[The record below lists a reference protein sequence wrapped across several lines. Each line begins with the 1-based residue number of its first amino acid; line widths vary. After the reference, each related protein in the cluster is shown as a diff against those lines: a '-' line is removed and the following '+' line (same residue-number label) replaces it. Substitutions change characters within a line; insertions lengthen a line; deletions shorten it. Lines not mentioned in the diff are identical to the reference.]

1 MANTKYDLPRYRVDM
16 VPRMELRHLRY
27 FVVLSEELHF
37 GRAAARL
44 HMAQP
49 PLSQRI
55 RDLEREL
62 GVELFHRGRGGV
74 RLTEAGAL
82 LLEHTRPVLDGVD
95 RAREAMRRIL
105 PGTAGTLRAGIPPD
119 TAPEVLRTIAARF
132 AAQAPDVLLE
142 LHEVSTDEQIAQL
155 REGTLDVGIVRHP
168 SDTVGLESGP
178 VLSRRL
184 GVVLPAEHRLAGSE
198 LVRLRD
204 LHGVPLVVFR
214 REMAPRLYDHILA
227 ICRDNGFLPGAIR
240 HARNPNFT
248 HGLVLAGMGVHFNE
262 EHPLPA
268 GLTWR
273 PLDEDRLRWSSSVV
287 WVPTRA
293 NDVIAGFAA
302 AAEEAL
308 RTAGHTLS
316 IVD

>member
-1 MANTKYDLPRYRVDM
+1 M
-16 VPRMELRHLRY
+16 VRRMELRHLRY

-37 GRAAARL
+37 GRAAKRL

-82 LLEHTRPVLDGVD
+82 LLEHTRPVLEGVD
-95 RAREAMRRIL
+95 SAREAMRRIL
-105 PGTAGTLRAGIPPD
+105 PGTSGTLRAGIPPD
-119 TAPEVLRTIAARF
+119 TMPTVLRTIAAAF
-132 AAQAPDVLLE
+132 AAKAPEVLLE
-142 LHEVSTDEQIAQL
+142 LHEVSTDEQIARL
-155 REGTLDVGIVRHP
+155 REGKLDVGLVRHP

-178 VLSRRL
+178 VLSRPL
-184 GVVLPAEHRLAGSE
+184 GVVLPAAHRLADADV
-198 LVRLRD
+198 VRLRD
-204 LHGVPLVVFR
+204 LNGAPLVIFQ
-214 REMAPRLYDHILA
+214 REMAPRLYDHILS

-262 EHPLPA
+262 EHPLPD

-273 PLDEDRLRWSSSVV
+273 PLDENRLRWSSSVV

-302 AAEEAL
+302 VAEEAL
-308 RTAGHTLS
+308 RAAGHGMST
-316 IVD
+316 VN